1 MRPPALRLPSP
12 RSPAAQCTVGT
23 ASLSVIIP
31 AYDEAER
38 LPRTLEESLAHLSTT
53 RRGPW
58 EIIVVDDG
66 SHDSTCEFVAARLA
80 AEPRL
85 RLLSSG
91 HGRRLPRRGSR
102 RSARREEADGSRLCG
117 SRVDARELFPSLQIR
132 GWAYDVQLLALAQ
145 ARGYRIASVPVAW
158 RDVEGSKRGQSNGQ
172 VTPLTPLQMAAD
184 LVALRLQLALL
195 AALEWACEAAVSEWV
210 VEGIRVELGISAN
223 LAWRR
228 SFAKVW
234 DEPPLCGSGVLA
246 AGALALGASKAT
258 AVDVDAEAL
267 VVAAANL
274 ELNGGRVA
282 WRRSPRGVEQRAE
295 LLHVREVVPGG
306 LGVIIAKN
314 GVIGVPPADVVVANI
329 LVGQLVRPSMVCSL
343 CANLAPGGLLCLS
356 GVRPHEIGSLKEA
369 YGTWV
374 EWEDWMYAEA
384 DPGVGGEAYWG
395 TWARLVGRRVA
406 TPEQTAMLSEHAVS

>member
-1 MRPPALRLPSP
+1 VGQGDPSP
-12 RSPAAQCTVGT
+12 VLPHTLCEETFASPSPSARWGT
-23 ASLSVIIP
+23 GCHP
-31 AYDEAER
+31 
-38 LPRTLEESLAHLSTT
+38 TT
-53 RRGPW
+53 R
-58 EIIVVDDG
+58 
-66 SHDSTCEFVAARLA
+66 
-80 AEPRL
+80 
-85 RLLSSG
+85 
-91 HGRRLPRRGSR
+91 
-102 RSARREEADGSRLCG
+102 LC
-117 SRVDARELFPSLQIR
+117 
-132 GWAYDVQLLALAQ
+132 
-145 ARGYRIASVPVAW
+145 
-158 RDVEGSKRGQSNGQ
+158 
-172 VTPLTPLQMAAD
+172 
-184 LVALRLQLALL
+184 
-195 AALEWACEAAVSEWV
+195 LEWLSDAIQGGEHVLDF
-210 VEGIRVELGISAN
+210 G
-223 LAWRR
+223 
-228 SFAKVW
+228 
-234 DEPPLCGSGVLA
+234 CGSGVLA

-274 ELNGGRVA
+274 ELNG
-282 WRRSPRGVEQRAE
+282 VEQRAE

-306 LGVIIAKN
+306 L
-314 GVIGVPPADVVVANI
+314 VPPADVVVANI